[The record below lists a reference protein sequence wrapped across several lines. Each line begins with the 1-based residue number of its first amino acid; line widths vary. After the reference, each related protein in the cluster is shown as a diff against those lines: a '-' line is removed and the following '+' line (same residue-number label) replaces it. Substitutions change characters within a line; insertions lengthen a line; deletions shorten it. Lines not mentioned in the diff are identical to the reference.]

1 MFFKK
6 KFGTGALIDAKDER
20 DFLYKEIATAPVVNW
35 QEKTTFKTFPIF
47 NQDGSSSCV
56 AQAVAKV
63 LGIENAK
70 EENKF
75 VSLSAR
81 DIYTRRTNP
90 TEGMFYHEAMKI
102 ANEFGATIEQLMPS
116 QNLPETELNKST
128 DRTFTSEYIGKIF
141 KGGSYIFVE
150 PNIDAI
156 ASIIERGKGIV
167 LGFRWDYDEWDK
179 EFPSVNPNSKQTYGH
194 GVAGVDYGLI
204 KGKKYIVIDDSW
216 GTNRG
221 KNGQR
226 FISEE
231 FITNRNSSAWYF
243 EDLSNKEAVDMPIDK
258 YIFNNDL
265 SVGMQNEEVMKLQSV
280 LQKLGFFPANQ
291 NTTGYFGGITKQ
303 AVKDFQ
309 IKYGI
314 TPTEGYFGE
323 KTRAVLNNLKV
334 V

>member
-6 KFGTGALIDAKDER
+6 KFGTGALIDAPDNR

-35 QEKTTFKTFPIF
+35 QEKTTFKSFPIF
-47 NQDGSSSCV
+47 NQNGSSSCI
-56 AQAVAKV
+56 ANAVAKV

-81 DIYTRRTNP
+81 DIYTRRTNN

-102 ANEFGATIEQLMPS
+102 GSEYGATMEQLMPS
-116 QNLPETELNKST
+116 QNLSEAELNKSN

-141 KGGSYIFVE
+141 KGGSFVFVE

-167 LGFRWDYDEWDK
+167 LGFRWDYDEWDR
-179 EFPSVNPNSKQTYGH
+179 EFPELNHNSKKTYGH

-204 KGKKYIVIDDSW
+204 KNKKYIIIDDSW
-216 GTNRG
+216 GYNRG

-243 EDLSNKEAVDMPIDK
+243 EDLSNKEAIEGKLEHYV
-258 YIFNNDL
+258 FNNDL
-265 SVGMQNEEVMKLQSV
+265 SVGMQSEEVKI
-280 LQKLGFFPANQ
+280 LQKILQQMGFFPLGQ
-291 NTTGYFGGITKQ
+291 ETTGYFGGITRQ

-323 KTRAVLNNLKV
+323 KTRTKLNSLI
-334 V
+334 

>member
-1 MFFKK
+1 MLFKK
-6 KFGTGALIDAKDER
+6 RFGTGALIDAKDDR
-20 DFLYKEIATAPVVNW
+20 DFLYKEIATAPIVNW
-35 QEKTTFKTFPIF
+35 QEKTTFKSYPIF
-47 NQDGSSSCV
+47 NQNGSSSCV

-81 DIYTRRTNP
+81 DIYTRRTNN
-90 TEGMFYHEAMKI
+90 TEGMFYHEAMSIGKQY
-102 ANEFGATIEQLMPS
+102 GATIEQLMPS
-116 QNLPETELNKST
+116 QNLSEAELNKSN

-141 KGGSYIFVE
+141 QGGAFVSVE

-179 EFPSVNPNSKQTYGH
+179 EFPTVNPNSKQTYGH

-216 GTNRG
+216 GNNRG

-226 FISEE
+226 FISED

-243 EDLSNKEAVDMPIDK
+243 EDLSNEDAVDIPVEK

-265 SVGMQNEEVMKLQSV
+265 YVGIQNEEVIKLQFV
-280 LQKLGFFPANQ
+280 LQKLKFFPTNQ
-291 NTTGYFGGITKQ
+291 NCTGYFGGITRQ

-309 IKYGI
+309 IEYGI

-323 KTRAVLNNLKV
+323 KTREVLNKLDY
-334 V
+334 